1 MALAL
6 ATARFYCMNVGHR
19 SEALTGPH
27 PCGRGPGVGWRNIAY
42 HSLTRPRDFERY
54 RLFTTDTSGLP
65 VNLPTSKASTIE
77 VQKVSVT
84 VTKDLQ
90 YFVNDKKVTRNTL
103 EAELKRSILSPKG
116 VVVLHI
122 DRSVPTE
129 ELVYV
134 AGIATSLEAR
144 VTIATKPK

>member
-1 MALAL
+1 MNLKSSNKIDASFSMASMTDLVFL
-6 ATARFYCMNVGHR
+6 LLIFFMLTASFV
-19 SEALTGPH
+19 TP
-27 PCGRGPGVGWRNIAY
+27 
-42 HSLTRPRDFERY
+42 
-54 RLFTTDTSGLP
+54 SGLP

-77 VQKVSVT
+77 VQKVSIT
-84 VTKDLQ
+84 VTKDLN
-90 YFVNDKKVTRNTL
+90 YYINDKLVSRNTL
-103 EAELKRSILSPKG
+103 ESELKPLLMSANG

-122 DRSVPTE
+122 DERVPTK

>member
-1 MALAL
+1 MKLQSQNKIDASFSMASMTDLIFL
-6 ATARFYCMNVGHR
+6 LLVFFM
-19 SEALTGPH
+19 LTSSFVTP
-27 PCGRGPGVGWRNIAY
+27 
-42 HSLTRPRDFERY
+42 
-54 RLFTTDTSGLP
+54 SGLP
-65 VNLPTSKASTIE
+65 VNLPSSIASTIE

-90 YFVNDKKVTRNTL
+90 YFVNDKKVTKNTL
-103 EAELKRSILSPKG
+103 ESELKRNLSGQSG

-122 DRSVPTE
+122 DKSVPTE

-134 AGIATSLEAR
+134 AGIATSLKAK

>member
-1 MALAL
+1 MNLQTRNKVDASFSMASMTDLIFL
-6 ATARFYCMNVGHR
+6 LLVFFMLTASFV
-19 SEALTGPH
+19 TP
-27 PCGRGPGVGWRNIAY
+27 
-42 HSLTRPRDFERY
+42 
-54 RLFTTDTSGLP
+54 SGLP
-65 VNLPTSKASTIE
+65 VNLPSSIASTIE
-77 VQKVSVT
+77 VPKVSVT

-103 EAELKRSILSPKG
+103 ESELKRNLASPNG

-122 DRSVPTE
+122 DKSVPTE

-134 AGIATSLEAR
+134 AGIATSLKAK

>member
-1 MALAL
+1 MNLQTRNKVDAAFNMASMTDLIFL
-6 ATARFYCMNVGHR
+6 LLIFFM
-19 SEALTGPH
+19 LTSSFVTP
-27 PCGRGPGVGWRNIAY
+27 
-42 HSLTRPRDFERY
+42 
-54 RLFTTDTSGLP
+54 SGLP

-103 EAELKRSILSPKG
+103 EAELKRSLLSPKG

-122 DRSVPTE
+122 DRSVATE